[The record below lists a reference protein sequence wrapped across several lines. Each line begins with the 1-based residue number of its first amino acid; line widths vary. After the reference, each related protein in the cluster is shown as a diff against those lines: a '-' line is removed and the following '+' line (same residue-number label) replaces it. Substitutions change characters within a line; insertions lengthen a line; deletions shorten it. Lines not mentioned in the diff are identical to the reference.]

1 VIWRINYRLIPNGDL
16 YNKLGSFK
24 KLVMMH
30 KIEAF
35 FQKDKYAE
43 LTGIKLL
50 DVSDGRAKAMLEI
63 TENHLNSAGTVH
75 GGVIFT
81 LADFTFEVA
90 SNSYGTL
97 AVAINAQISF
107 FKAVSA
113 GVLYAEAKELALH
126 PKLASY
132 SIDVTNE
139 NGELIASF
147 QGMVYRKKDMLKIE

>member
-1 VIWRINYRLIPNGDL
+1 
-16 YNKLGSFK
+16 
-24 KLVMMH
+24 MAQ
-30 KIEAF
+30 KIAAF
-35 FQKDKYAE
+35 FQKDTYAA

-50 DVSDGRAKAMLEI
+50 DVSEGHAKAMLEI
-63 TENHLNSAGTVH
+63 TENHLNSAGMVH

-81 LADFTFEVA
+81 LADFAFEVA

-97 AVAINAQISF
+97 ALAINAQISF

-113 GVLYAEAKELALH
+113 GVLYAEANEVSRH

-139 NGELIASF
+139 TGDLIASF
-147 QGMVYRKKDMLKIE
+147 QGMVYRKKDLLKIE

>member
-1 VIWRINYRLIPNGDL
+1 
-16 YNKLGSFK
+16 
-24 KLVMMH
+24 MTQ

-50 DVSDGRAKAMLEI
+50 EVSEGRAKAMLEI

-81 LADFTFEVA
+81 LADFAFEVA

-113 GVLYAEAKELALH
+113 GVLYAEAKEVSLH

-132 SIDVTNE
+132 TIDVTNE
-139 NGELIASF
+139 TGELIASF
-147 QGMVYRKKDMLKIE
+147 QGMVYRKKDMLNVE

>member
-1 VIWRINYRLIPNGDL
+1 
-16 YNKLGSFK
+16 
-24 KLVMMH
+24 MMQ

-35 FQKDKYAE
+35 FQKDKFAE

-50 DVSDGRAKAMLEI
+50 DVSEGRAKAMLEI
-63 TENHLNSAGTVH
+63 TDNHLNSAGTVH

-81 LADFTFEVA
+81 LADFAFEVA

-113 GVLYAEAKELALH
+113 GVLYAEAKELSLH

-132 SIDVTNE
+132 TIDVTNE
-139 NGELIASF
+139 TGELIASF
-147 QGMVYRKKDMLKIE
+147 QGMVYRKKDMLNIE

>member
-1 VIWRINYRLIPNGDL
+1 
-16 YNKLGSFK
+16 
-24 KLVMMH
+24 MTQ

-35 FQKDKYAE
+35 FQKDTYAE

-50 DVSDGRAKAMLEI
+50 DVSEGRAKAMLAV

-81 LADFTFEVA
+81 LADFAFEVA

-113 GVLYAEAKELALH
+113 GVLYADAKEVSLH

-139 NGELIASF
+139 NGELIATF
-147 QGMVYRKKDMLKIE
+147 QGMVYRKKDMLNIK

>member
-1 VIWRINYRLIPNGDL
+1 
-16 YNKLGSFK
+16 
-24 KLVMMH
+24 MMQ

-35 FQKDKYAE
+35 FQKDKCAE

-50 DVSDGRAKAMLEI
+50 DVSEGRAKAMLEI

-81 LADFTFEVA
+81 LADFAFEVA

-113 GVLYAEAKELALH
+113 GVLYAEAKELSLH

-132 SIDVTNE
+132 SIDVINE

-147 QGMVYRKKDMLKIE
+147 QGMVYRKKDMLNIE

>member
-1 VIWRINYRLIPNGDL
+1 
-16 YNKLGSFK
+16 
-24 KLVMMH
+24 MQ

-35 FQKDKYAE
+35 FQKDKFAE

-50 DVSDGRAKAMLEI
+50 DVSEGRAKAMLEI
-63 TENHLNSAGTVH
+63 TDNHLNSAGTVH

-81 LADFTFEVA
+81 LADFAFEVA

-113 GVLYAEAKELALH
+113 GVLYAEAKELSLH

-132 SIDVTNE
+132 TIDVTNE
-139 NGELIASF
+139 TGELIASF
-147 QGMVYRKKDMLKIE
+147 QGMVYRKKDMLNIE

>member
-1 VIWRINYRLIPNGDL
+1 
-16 YNKLGSFK
+16 
-24 KLVMMH
+24 MMQ

-50 DVSDGRAKAMLEI
+50 EVSEGRAKAMLEI

-81 LADFTFEVA
+81 LADFAFEVA

-113 GVLYAEAKELALH
+113 GVLYAEAKEVSLH

-132 SIDVTNE
+132 AIDVTNE
-139 NGELIASF
+139 TGDLIASF

>member
-1 VIWRINYRLIPNGDL
+1 
-16 YNKLGSFK
+16 
-24 KLVMMH
+24 MQ

-35 FQKDKYAE
+35 FQKDTYAQM
-43 LTGIKLL
+43 TGIKLL

-63 TENHLNSAGTVH
+63 TKNHLNSAGTVH

-81 LADFTFEVA
+81 LADFAFEVA

-113 GVLYAEAKELALH
+113 GVLYAEAKELSLH

-132 SIDVTNE
+132 TIDVTNE
-139 NGELIASF
+139 TGDLIASF
-147 QGMVYRKKDMLKIE
+147 QGMVYRKKDMLNIE

>member
-1 VIWRINYRLIPNGDL
+1 
-16 YNKLGSFK
+16 
-24 KLVMMH
+24 MTH

-50 DVSDGRAKAMLEI
+50 EVSEGRAKAMLEI

-81 LADFTFEVA
+81 LADFAFEVA

-113 GVLYAEAKELALH
+113 GVLYAEAKEVSLH

-132 SIDVTNE
+132 TIDVTNE
-139 NGELIASF
+139 TGELIASF
-147 QGMVYRKKDMLKIE
+147 QGMVYRKKDMLNVE

>member
-1 VIWRINYRLIPNGDL
+1 
-16 YNKLGSFK
+16 
-24 KLVMMH
+24 MMH

-43 LTGIKLL
+43 LTGIKLIE
-50 DVSDGRAKAMLEI
+50 VSEGRAKAMLEI

-81 LADFTFEVA
+81 LADFAFAVA

-107 FKAVSA
+107 FKAVAA
-113 GVLYAEAKELALH
+113 GVLYAEATERARH

-132 SIDVTNE
+132 AIDVTNE
-139 NGELIASF
+139 NGDLIASF
-147 QGMVYRKKDMLKIE
+147 QGMAYRKKEMLTIE

>member
-1 VIWRINYRLIPNGDL
+1 MP
-16 YNKLGSFK
+16 
-24 KLVMMH
+24 H
-30 KIEAF
+30 KIAAF
-35 FQKDKYAE
+35 FQKDKYAQ

-50 DVSDGRAKAMLEI
+50 DVSEGRAKAMLEI

-81 LADFTFEVA
+81 LADFAFEVA

-113 GVLYAEAKELALH
+113 GILYAEAKEVSLH

-139 NGELIASF
+139 NGDLIASF
-147 QGMVYRKKDMLKIE
+147 QGMVYRKKEMLQFE

>member
-1 VIWRINYRLIPNGDL
+1 
-16 YNKLGSFK
+16 
-24 KLVMMH
+24 MMH
-30 KIEAF
+30 KIEEF
-35 FQKDKYAE
+35 FQKDKYAAVM
-43 LTGIKLL
+43 GIKLL
-50 DVSDGRAKAMLEI
+50 EVSDGRAKAMLEV

-81 LADFTFEVA
+81 LADFAFEVA

-107 FKAVSA
+107 FKAVAA

-132 SIDVTNE
+132 TIDVTNE
-139 NGELIASF
+139 TGDLIASF